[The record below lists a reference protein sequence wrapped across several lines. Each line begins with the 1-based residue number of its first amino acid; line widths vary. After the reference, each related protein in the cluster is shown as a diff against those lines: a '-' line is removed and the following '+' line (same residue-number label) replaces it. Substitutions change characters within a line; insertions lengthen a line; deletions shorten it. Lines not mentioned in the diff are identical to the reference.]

1 MKKVYSFLRQL
12 ARHQDREWFAANKG
26 KYLESK
32 ELTDSFAQELI
43 DLISEIDPDA
53 KMLRVSDV
61 TYRIYRDTRF
71 SSDKTPYKTH
81 IGIFVNPPFGKK
93 SMRCGYYF
101 HIEPGNSLIC
111 AGNMP
116 LPGPITKA
124 IRQSIYDN
132 VEEYMELIEDPEF
145 KRYFPVVGSEHL
157 KTAPKGFPKDWE
169 HIDLLKPKDFGVYM
183 RVDDGFFEGKDR
195 AERLRPII
203 AQMKRFND
211 FVNYAIDEAEGR
223 I

>member
-1 MKKVYSFLRQL
+1 MKKTYSFLKQL
-12 ARHQDREWFAANKG
+12 ARHQDREWFAANKD

-32 ELTDSFAQELI
+32 QLTDEFAQELI
-43 DLISEIDPDA
+43 NLISEVDEGA

-71 SSDKTPYKTH
+71 SQDKKPYKTH
-81 IGIFVNPPFGKK
+81 VGIFVNPPFGKK

-101 HIEPGNSLIC
+101 HIEPGQSMIC

-116 LPGPITKA
+116 LPGPLTRA

-132 VEEYMELIEDPEF
+132 ADEYLELLNDPEF
-145 KRYFPVVGSEHL
+145 KRFFPTVGSEYL

-169 HIDLLKPKDFGVYM
+169 HIDLLRPKDFCVFM
-183 RVDDGFFEGKDR
+183 NVDDDFFDARDR
-195 AERLRPII
+195 TGRLRPII

-211 FVNYAIDEAEGR
+211 FINYAIDESEGR